1 MVILVKKIEKNYL
14 QKKNTSLFVPGKLP
28 LVENFGKTAIAV
40 ISEYSVGADTTARI
54 LRNMVDEEHLFNK
67 SMKQKDNML

>member
-1 MVILVKKIEKNYL
+1 M
-14 QKKNTSLFVPGKLP
+14 PGKLP